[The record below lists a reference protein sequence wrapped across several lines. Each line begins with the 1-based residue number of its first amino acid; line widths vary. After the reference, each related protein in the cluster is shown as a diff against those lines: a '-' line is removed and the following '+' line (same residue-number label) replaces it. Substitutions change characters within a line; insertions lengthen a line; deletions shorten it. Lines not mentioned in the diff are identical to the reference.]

1 MFIHVGHF
9 ILKLLYLCN
18 YFVLNVF
25 LYIYLVVW
33 VGPASPV
40 YAFGEGINALP
51 LDPPM
56 YAEKINIVH
65 QHVL

>member
-1 MFIHVGHF
+1 MIIHVGHF

-25 LYIYLVVW
+25 CIYLFSRL
-33 VGPASPV
+33 GGASPV

-56 YAEKINIVH
+56 YTEKINIVH